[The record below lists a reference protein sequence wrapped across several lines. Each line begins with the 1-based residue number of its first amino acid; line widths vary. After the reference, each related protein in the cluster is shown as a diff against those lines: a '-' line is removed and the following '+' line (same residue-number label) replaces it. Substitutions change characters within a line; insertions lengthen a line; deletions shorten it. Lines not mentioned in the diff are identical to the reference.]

1 MIKSRAMSAPRRIP
15 ARAMAIPILILVGF
29 LAALVSSGQPP
40 AHARSLEPEASSG
53 ITPATARMPTRT
65 SSISAPRMEAFAFS
79 GQQQRNNGP
88 DVLLMVL
95 LTLGV
100 AAAAAF
106 LSLIGYLIR
115 KRVGFWPHRPQP
127 QEGAGS
133 EDHH

>member
-1 MIKSRAMSAPRRIP
+1 
-15 ARAMAIPILILVGF
+15 
-29 LAALVSSGQPP
+29 
-40 AHARSLEPEASSG
+40 
-53 ITPATARMPTRT
+53 
-65 SSISAPRMEAFAFS
+65 MEGFAFG

-95 LTLGV
+95 LTLGA

-106 LSLIGYLIR
+106 LSLIGYVVR